1 MDEQALAEQ
10 FELNRTQLRAVAY
23 RMLGS
28 QPEAEDAVQ
37 EAWLRL
43 RRVDAD
49 ELDNLAAWLTT
60 VVARVCLDVLRSRT
74 SRREDPLDSRPAA
87 AAPADTDPERTAVL
101 ADSVGVAM
109 LVVLETL
116 TPNERLAF
124 VLHDMFDVEYDEI
137 AAIVDQ
143 SPAGARQLVSRA
155 RRRVRERPGPAHAEP
170 GRQQQVVTAFLAA
183 AREGRFD
190 DLISL
195 LHPDVVLRGDAAAAR
210 LRGAAP
216 ETRGADAVA
225 SFFNGRA
232 QGAIPA
238 LLGGRAGAI
247 VQVGGKVRLAL
258 RFTVVDGQITD
269 IESIADPD
277 SLRALVPE
285 TLV

>member
-1 MDEQALAEQ
+1 MDEQVLAEQ
-10 FELNRTQLRAVAY
+10 FESNRTQLRAVAY

-28 QPEAEDAVQ
+28 MSEAEDAVQ

-74 SRREDPLDSRPAA
+74 ARREEPLDSRPVA
-87 AAPADTDPERTAVL
+87 AAPSDADPERTAVL

-109 LVVLETL
+109 LVVLEAL

-124 VLHDMFDVEYDEI
+124 VLHDMFDVGYDEI
-137 AAIVDQ
+137 AAILDQ

-170 GRQQQVVTAFLAA
+170 ARQQQVVTAFLAA
-183 AREGRFD
+183 ARDGRFD
-190 DLISL
+190 DLIGL
-195 LHPDVVLRGDAAAAR
+195 LHPDAVLRADAAAAR
-210 LRGAAP
+210 MGGRTQ
-216 ETRGADAVA
+216 TRGADAVA

-238 LLGGRAGAI
+238 LVGGAAGAL
-247 VQVGGKVRLAL
+247 VEVRGRVRLAL

-277 SLRALVPE
+277 RLRELQA
-285 TLV
+285 TGA